1 MPRIIQLSEAATI
14 GLHSMIIIARSKEI
28 INANKISELTGAS
41 KNHLAKVLQRLVKAN
56 FLYSSRG
63 PTGGFLLKKKPEEI
77 TILAVYEA
85 IEGNIE
91 SAGCPMEQKTCP
103 FDKCLVGNIVKK
115 LTDDIVANFK
125 KQTLKNY
132 L

>member
-1 MPRIIQLSEAATI
+1 MSRIIQLSEAATI

-28 INANKISELTGAS
+28 INVNKISELSGAS

-63 PTGGFLLKKKPEEI
+63 PTGGFLLKKNPEEI
-77 TILAVYEA
+77 SILDIYEA

-91 SAGCPMEQKTCP
+91 STGCPMEQKLCP

-115 LTDDIVANFK
+115 VTDDIVTYFK